1 MKIRFMALALV
12 AGAAVSSANAQT
24 LLSYWNFNDS
34 TPGVAGSL
42 GILNAGGFNSNA
54 GVFAGTLTL
63 GGGLVANS
71 NATTS
76 NGAVGTFAGAV
87 LSALPAD
94 VANNPGGA
102 LSIRGNASGSGTNI
116 SSNGGFIVFNLSSLG
131 YNTLN
136 LKFDGRGT
144 GTGFSNNKIETSTD
158 GVTWVTQVASYSS
171 TATTFSTFN
180 YALTAAAD
188 NASSL
193 KVRITFNGATSGAGN
208 NRIDNFQISGTAI
221 PTPGSLA
228 LLGLGGL
235 VAGRRRR

>member
-34 TPGVAGSL
+34 TPGVSGSL

-102 LSIRGNASGSGTNI
+102 LSVRGSASGSSPAT
-116 SSNGGFIVFNLSSLG
+116 SNGGFIVFNLSSLG
-131 YNTLN
+131 YSTLN

-144 GTGFSNNKIETSTD
+144 STGFNNNKIETSTD

-188 NASSL
+188 NASTL
-193 KVRITFNGATSGAGN
+193 QVRITFNGASSGSGN